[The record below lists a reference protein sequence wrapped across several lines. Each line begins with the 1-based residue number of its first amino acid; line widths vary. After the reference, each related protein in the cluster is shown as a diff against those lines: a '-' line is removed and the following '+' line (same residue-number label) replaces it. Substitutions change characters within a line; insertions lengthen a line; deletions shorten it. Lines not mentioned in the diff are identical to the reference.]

1 MRKGE
6 KAWIFF
12 WKRVEEI
19 VTRRNERKK
28 NYGTVVVP
36 QPLTV
41 DTVFAEV
48 KRYLLDLACDSLLLL
63 R

>member
-1 MRKGE
+1 M
-6 KAWIFF
+6 
-12 WKRVEEI
+12 
-19 VTRRNERKK
+19 TRRNERKK

-48 KRYLLDLACDSLLLL
+48 KRYLLHLACDSLLLL